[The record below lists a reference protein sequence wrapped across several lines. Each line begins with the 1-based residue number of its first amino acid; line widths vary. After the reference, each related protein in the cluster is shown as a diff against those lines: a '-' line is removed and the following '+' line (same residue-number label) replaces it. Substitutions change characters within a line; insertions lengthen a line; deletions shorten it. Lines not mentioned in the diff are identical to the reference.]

1 MINIYDT
8 NNDFIIECD
17 DIANNIQNIKTDTDN
32 LLKTYPDHKIIF
44 DLSKTNF
51 LDNACIGLFLYYK
64 AYIINAPDTAKKILA
79 LTNYPSKR
87 IITKE
92 RMKQTSKI

>member
-8 NNDFIIECD
+8 NDNFIIECD
-17 DIANNIQNIKTDTDN
+17 NIANNIQNIKTDTDN

-44 DLSKTNF
+44 DLSKANF

-64 AYIINAPDTAKKILA
+64 AKLINIPTGLSKIL
-79 LTNYPSKR
+79 T
-87 IITKE
+87 
-92 RMKQTSKI
+92 TSGYLRAAK